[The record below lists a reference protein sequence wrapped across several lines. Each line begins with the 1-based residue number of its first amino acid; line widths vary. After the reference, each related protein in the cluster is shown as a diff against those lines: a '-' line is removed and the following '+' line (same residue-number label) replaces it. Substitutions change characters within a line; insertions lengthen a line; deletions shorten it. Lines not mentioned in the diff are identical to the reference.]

1 VKNSLQLRAMFSTTV
16 QLCLERAEV
25 APSETAFLHG
35 KTQHEKH
42 EAGST
47 VGSPVLKQ
55 TEERVNILL

>member
-1 VKNSLQLRAMFSTTV
+1 MFSTTV